1 MNKNL
6 NNIQI
11 IKYPIISDKATSY
24 LKQNKYSFIVDPNS
38 NKILIKSIIESIFN
52 VKILKI
58 NTCHIPKKK
67 KKVGKYKGWKPHY
80 KKAII
85 TLKKGYIIDLFSKY

>member
-6 NNIQI
+6 NNIRI

-24 LKQNKYSFIVDPNS
+24 LKQNKYSVIVDPNS

-67 KKVGKYKGWKPHY
+67 KKLENIKAGNLII
-80 KKAII
+80 KKQ
-85 TLKKGYIIDLFSKY
+85 L